1 MIELTDELLLRTAPA
16 ARELWLEQATEGVDE
31 AHVFSRRFLRRMNA
45 LLRRERR
52 SPRANRALRAARR
65 IAVVLLVLLLCVGT
79 VLAFDAE
86 AREAVAKWFKE
97 TFAHSVVYHF
107 TDEENPDTALPNYTL
122 GWVPEGFEMS
132 GESRDELSGYIVMD
146 YQEIDGDGFFSF
158 EYFVMSD
165 SFAVTLFDIDDTTRI
180 EKVDINGTEADYC
193 PANGP
198 DDFCDLSWF
207 DSSNHIAF
215 SVGGNLQKEDILH
228 IARSIHLE
236 ESIN

>member
-107 TDEENPDTALPNYTL
+107 TDEEPETKTLIYTW
-122 GWVPEGFEMS
+122 GWVPEGFELV
-132 GESRDELSGYIVMD
+132 DSGYDEVFGTGFYFFDEIEGERSINFDYSVMAD
-146 YQEIDGDGFFSF
+146 NTHVD
-158 EYFVMSD
+158 
-165 SFAVTLFDIDDTTRI
+165 LFNIDDPNRI
-180 EKVDINGTEADYC
+180 EEVEINGLRGEYC
-193 PANGP
+193 PAN
-198 DDFCDLSWF
+198 DDPLDYNVLTLF
-207 DSSNHIAF
+207 DDEHEMILLLSSN
-215 SVGGNLQKEDILH
+215 VPKEDILH
-228 IARSIHLE
+228 IAHEAKLE
-236 ESIN
+236 EFTK